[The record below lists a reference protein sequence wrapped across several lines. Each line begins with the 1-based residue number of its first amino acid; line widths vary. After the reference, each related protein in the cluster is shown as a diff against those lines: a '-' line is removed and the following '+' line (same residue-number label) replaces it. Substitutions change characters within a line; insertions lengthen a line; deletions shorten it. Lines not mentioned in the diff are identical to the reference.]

1 MIETYH
7 RPATLAEALSLL
19 DSAGTAVLAGG
30 TSLIASAGPTAVVDL
45 QELGLDSITLD
56 GGRVWVGA
64 MVRLRNL
71 VESDLLPAILR
82 DLARREAPN
91 TIRNAATVG
100 GTIVLADPESE
111 LIAGLLVHDAELTL
125 VAADSTRSFA
135 VGDYLHDRP
144 SGIITQI
151 SMESGGSAA
160 AARTGR
166 TPADRPIVA
175 AVARRGDGGGVRL
188 ALTGVASTPLLV
200 DPADVDDLVPPS
212 DFRGST
218 DYRGHLAR
226 VLAARAITGIGHV
239 AGEDQ

>member
-7 RPATLAEALSLL
+7 RPVTLAEAIGLL
-19 DSAGTAVLAGG
+19 ESEDTAVLAGG
-30 TSLIASAGPTAVVDL
+30 TSLIASTGPAAVVDL
-45 QELGLDSITLD
+45 QELGLDAITLD

-64 MVRLRNL
+64 MARLRDV
-71 VESDLLPAILR
+71 VESDLVPAILR

-91 TIRNAATVG
+91 TIRNAATIG
-100 GTIVLADPESE
+100 GTVASADPESE
-111 LIAGLLVHDAELTL
+111 LVAGLLVHDAEVTL
-125 VAADSTRSFA
+125 VAADSTRSLA

-151 SMESGGSAA
+151 SLESEGSAA

-175 AVARRGDGGGVRL
+175 AVARRGSDGSVRL

-200 DPADVDDLVPPS
+200 DPADVDDLVPPA

-218 DYRGHLAR
+218 EYRGHLAM
-226 VLAARAITGIGHV
+226 VLAARAI
-239 AGEDQ
+239 AGLDRNPDR